1 MQKGTLLG
9 LGGLAAAILL
19 WTLLNSGLMGSRLVD
34 GGSSQEAPLEL
45 SYLPIEPE
53 LEVPPPVDS
62 SSSALQRSVV
72 EAAAPKEEGEP
83 IAATPRTGIHL
94 RFVDPSGVPVAG
106 VRVQFTGQVSHEVSD
121 RTGSARVW
129 SRRGSERRTAAYVHP
144 SFASGRIGANLE
156 EGQLTELGD
165 VVLIPA
171 GAIAVRVETPR
182 GVPIEGAWVEPFSEF
197 ELNNNRSTRREVLE
211 RTALG
216 AGTDDPNELTD
227 ASGRLL
233 LEDLPAGTL
242 RLWAG
247 GEGLLAAYTP
257 PFLVRAGM
265 QSEDVIITL
274 EELDFGLFIRGQ
286 VLSPSGVPSPNA
298 KIRSEYSARGAS
310 GMRSSHSDE
319 EGRFIIAYE
328 PKIPRNLNAQD
339 RQEEFG
345 PANAK
350 GVEGGAELVLRLTE
364 PEYLLL
370 SVDSES
376 GTAELERLSV
386 SGYNA
391 AHTGVLIRSITRIE
405 ENGMLRVPI
414 PGEAFLLEVGARGH
428 DLSQLGPFDPL
439 TVPRELH
446 VSLRPLPG
454 VRGHVRAQGAPLEG
468 ATVELYAK
476 ATNRRLHN
484 DFPVRVR
491 SRPTVSGTSGS
502 DGSFGL
508 TLRQAGDYFVRVSFE
523 GLAPA
528 EAGPLTIDP
537 RRGLDG
543 LVLELTEGGALEGRV
558 WGDAKIAGRIVALS
572 RGDAHA
578 RTVRTDREGFYRC
591 ERLIPGPWQVELASE
606 EISLNSSSSSSDG
619 SKFRESD
626 IESNCVVLEGQ
637 TTRHD
642 LSLTGEAQ
650 TVLVGTLLL
659 DGAPAVG
666 WQARLMPEGG
676 GLLRSGS
683 DLEDIVG
690 ADGNFRITVRKPGEY
705 QLSLGPPDRRAIRLL
720 ERLQL
725 VSGENPWQA
734 SFSTGA
740 VTFTNAPP
748 VESGPPTILLAGSN
762 GRTQL
767 VMAVGGAVGVVF
779 AEGIPVMP
787 CQLRRIDPASMT
799 NFNDPLSAGTLLM
812 SVELVAGERV
822 QIIVP

>member
-1 MQKGTLLG
+1 MKVGTKLG
-9 LGGLAAAILL
+9 LCVALAVAILIWL
-19 WTLLNSGLMGSRLVD
+19 SLGSGLLALLPGDAGPRES
-34 GGSSQEAPLEL
+34 PLEL
-45 SYLPIEPE
+45 TYRPLKPTLTQPTRLEP
-53 LEVPPPVDS
+53 
-62 SSSALQRSVV
+62 SADGLRRTVV
-72 EAAAPKEEGEP
+72 EAAAPTEEDEP
-83 IAATPRTGIHL
+83 SSAKPRTGIHL

-121 RTGSARVW
+121 RTGSAQVW
-129 SRRGSERRTAAYVHP
+129 SRGGSERRTAAYGHP
-144 SFASGRIGANLE
+144 SFASGRISANLE
-156 EGQLTELGD
+156 QGQLTELGD

-171 GAIAVRVETPR
+171 GAIAVRVEDPL
-182 GVPIEGAWVEPFSEF
+182 GFPIEGAWVEPFSEV
-197 ELNNNRSTRREVLE
+197 ELINDRATRRGVLE
-211 RTALG
+211 RTARG
-216 AGTDDPNELTD
+216 PGTHDPMELTD

-233 LEDLPAGTL
+233 LDGLPAGTL

-265 QSEDVIITL
+265 QSEDVVITL
-274 EELDFGLFIRGQ
+274 EELDLGLFIRGQ
-286 VLSPSGVPSPNA
+286 VLSPSGAPSPHA
-298 KIRSEYSARGAS
+298 KIRSEYSAGGAS
-310 GMRSSHSDE
+310 GMRSMNSDGD
-319 EGRFIIAYE
+319 GRFIIAYE
-328 PKIPRNLNAQD
+328 PRIPRSLNAQD
-339 RQEEFG
+339 RQEQFS

-350 GVEGGAELVLRLTE
+350 GVEGGADLVLQLTE

-370 SVDSES
+370 RVDSES

-391 AHTGVLIRSITRIE
+391 AHTRVLIRSITRTE

-414 PGEAFLLEVGARGH
+414 PSEAFLLEVGALGH

-446 VSLRPLPG
+446 VSLRALPG
-454 VRGHVRAQGAPLEG
+454 VRGHVRAQGAPLAG
-468 ATVELYAK
+468 ATVELYAN

-491 SRPTVSGTSGS
+491 SRPSVSDTTGS
-502 DGSFGL
+502 DGSFDL

-578 RTVRTDREGFYRC
+578 RTVRTDGEGFYHC
-591 ERLIPGPWQVELASE
+591 ELLIPGPWQVELTSL
-606 EISLNSSSSSSDG
+606 EISPTSSSSSSDG
-619 SKFRESD
+619 SAFRESD
-626 IESNCVVLEGQ
+626 IESNCVVREGQ

-642 LSLTGEAQ
+642 LSLTGETQ

-666 WQARLMPEGG
+666 WQAWLMPEGG
-676 GLLRSGS
+676 GLPRSGS

-690 ADGNFRITVRKPGEY
+690 EDGTFRIAVRKPGEFH
-705 QLSLGPPDRRAIRLL
+705 LSLGPPDRRAMRLI
-720 ERLQL
+720 ERIQL

-734 SFSTGA
+734 SFPTGA
-740 VTFTNAPP
+740 VTFSNAPP
-748 VESGPPTILLAGSN
+748 AESGPPTIILAGSN
-762 GRTQL
+762 GKTQL
-767 VMAVGGAVGVVF
+767 VMAVGGSMGVVS

-799 NFNDPLSAGTLLM
+799 RLDDPLRAGTLLM
-812 SVELVAGERV
+812 SVELLAGKRV
-822 QIIVP
+822 QIILP